1 MGRSSDSVFPL
12 SLIKDKTFKMR
23 QIRKVMFWALFF
35 IVQSTIVLGFFYHNL
50 LGELVQGTAPLL
62 FASEDLQSINESVPS
77 VTAVMGKWLLIMLG
91 INALVSVFVGV
102 YVMRKL
108 GNPLLA
114 MKRALNEIGD
124 GNLNVRLRAGDDK
137 EFAELSAALNRAVET
152 VQAKVEAVRRETE
165 VLDNLGQQRAAD
177 AEVVQDALVNCRN
190 VLSFFD
196 HKKNNES
203 RPPAN
208 NA

>member
-12 SLIKDKTFKMR
+12 SLFKDKAFQMR
-23 QIRKVMFWALFF
+23 EMRRVMFWALFF
-35 IVQSTIVLGFFYHNL
+35 ILQSTLVLGFFYHNL
-50 LGELVQGTAPLL
+50 LGDLVQGTAPLL
-62 FASEDLQSINESVPS
+62 FASEDLQSLNESVPS
-77 VTAVMGKWLLIMLG
+77 VTTVMGKWLFVMLG
-91 INALVSVFVGV
+91 INALISAFVGI

-114 MKRALNEIGD
+114 MQRALNEIGD
-124 GNLNVRLRAGDDK
+124 GNLNVRLRANDDK
-137 EFAELSAALNRAVET
+137 EFAELSAALNRAVEQ
-152 VQAKVEAVRRETE
+152 VQSKIEHVRRETE
-165 VLDNLGQQRAAD
+165 VLDKLDQKHSVD
-177 AEVVQDALVNCRN
+177 AQAVREALVNCRN

-196 HKKNNES
+196 HKKAITE